1 MNFLL
6 VVVNCLFLKIPY
18 FKHFGPDT
26 LCNFLNEKCSDRI
39 EERVLNTSVRALI
52 FFLITQI
59 ADNFCLNVFIP
70 VIYLW

>member
-39 EERVLNTSVRALI
+39 EERVLNTSVRVLI
-52 FFLITQI
+52 FFFKLLKLLTISVLM
-59 ADNFCLNVFIP
+59 FL
-70 VIYLW
+70 YL